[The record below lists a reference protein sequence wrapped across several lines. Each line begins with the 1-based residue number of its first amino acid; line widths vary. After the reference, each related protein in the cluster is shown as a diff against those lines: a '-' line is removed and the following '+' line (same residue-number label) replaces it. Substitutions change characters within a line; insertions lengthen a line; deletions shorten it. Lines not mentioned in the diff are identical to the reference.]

1 MLFPLLLLVTGCL
14 ATYDVVC
21 HDAAG
26 SARIEAAIQEAI
38 QVAENAQEQILDL
51 DDGVV
56 KAAFT
61 PLFRPSDVIRLD
73 SLYGSV
79 VNIAS
84 GPLHVTFYCR
94 NDFINLYDDGNG
106 AVWSDT
112 DYTYVDA
119 QGTTQNI
126 ARYKVADGN
135 RAKPGGANGDAGS
148 FSTSGSYNVWNTQW
162 VITHAYSR
170 CTAGFKLKLPGDANF
185 VADFSKQAHVF
196 VSKKRWDPPNDGLDH
211 RSLTTIHKD
220 GLLEGKTALDHM
232 KPLSETILHELMHIF
247 GGTTDE
253 FKGTKRISDNPVT
266 PVITDKIYG
275 YEKCVLMNQHRDDT
289 VFVATSASPLTRAD
303 CPTILAKA
311 LYLQI
316 RGQPT
321 YWGTGIVDRDT
332 LQPIGIQPQTGNAR
346 RAERIL
352 RRIGVPW
359 FA

>member
-1 MLFPLLLLVTGCL
+1 MLFPLLLLVIGCL
-14 ATYDVVC
+14 ATYDIVC
-21 HDAAG
+21 HDATG
-26 SARIEAAIQEAI
+26 SARIEAAVQEAI

-61 PLFRPSDVIRLD
+61 PLFRPSDVIRLG
-73 SLYGSV
+73 SLYGNV

-94 NDFINLYDDGNG
+94 NDFINLYEDASGQ
-106 AVWSDT
+106 VWSDT
-112 DYTYVDA
+112 DYTYVD
-119 QGTTQNI
+119 QKGQTQNI

-135 RAKPGGANGDAGS
+135 RAKPGGPNGDAGS
-148 FSTSGSYNVWNTQW
+148 FSTSG
-162 VITHAYSR
+162 
-170 CTAGFKLKLPGDANF
+170 FKIQLPGDDNF
-185 VADFSKQAHVF
+185 VADFSRQAHVF
-196 VSKKRWDPPNDGLDH
+196 VSKKRWDPPSDGLDH
-211 RSLTTIHKD
+211 RSLATIHKD
-220 GLLEGKTALDHM
+220 GLLEGKTALDHL

-247 GGTTDE
+247 GGTTGE
-253 FKGTKRISDNPVT
+253 FKGVKKISDNPVT
-266 PVITDKIYG
+266 PVITQKIYG
-275 YEKCVLMNQHRDDT
+275 YEKCVLMNQHRDDAAFIGT
-289 VFVATSASPLTRAD
+289 ESSPLTRAD

-316 RGQPT
+316 RGEPT
-321 YWGTGIVDRDT
+321 YWGTGVVDRDT